1 MIQITIFQD
10 SEHKA
15 SGIEL
20 NGHAG
25 YGEEGYDIVCA
36 AVSALALNTVNSIEQ
51 FTDDVFTGEA
61 AEDGGFLSI
70 HLDGSISAG
79 SRLLMDSLILGLTNI
94 RDEYGA
100 EYINIRF
107 KEV

>member
-36 AVSALALNTVNSIEQ
+36 AVSALALNTVNSIE
-51 FTDDVFTGEA
+51 
-61 AEDGGFLSI
+61 
-70 HLDGSISAG
+70 
-79 SRLLMDSLILGLTNI
+79 
-94 RDEYGA
+94 
-100 EYINIRF
+100 
-107 KEV
+107 